1 MKSVALHILSPTYQS
16 EARIIRKR
24 KLRFYLRFTL
34 SLVETVWIGLGEEEL
49 VVEQVT
55 VVWALSLEA
64 TMLSLVLLVVSS
76 RCTPLPRPAPLPP
89 QTRPGGGSEGRKHSL
104 DALRHTRIYSHKKVH
119 THKAA
124 SVFH

>member
-1 MKSVALHILSPTYQS
+1 MFPSPTYQS
-16 EARIIRKR
+16 EAGIISKR
-24 KLRFYLRFTL
+24 ELKFYLRFTL
-34 SLVETVWIGLGEEEL
+34 SLVETVWMGLGEEEL

-89 QTRPGGGSEGRKHSL
+89 HTRPGGGSEGRKHSL
-104 DALRHTRIYSHKKVH
+104 DAHRRTQIYSQKTIR
-119 THKAA
+119 THAQRYI
-124 SVFH
+124 HYLLIW